1 VEKWFRIWKN
11 GLGCEKKNNVKETGL
26 IIYQIKTTSEEILLL
41 TEFSGFIHGLHKG
54 DYKIINYSIHF
65 LKLL

>member
-1 VEKWFRIWKN
+1 MK
-11 GLGCEKKNNVKETGL
+11 KKNNVKETGL